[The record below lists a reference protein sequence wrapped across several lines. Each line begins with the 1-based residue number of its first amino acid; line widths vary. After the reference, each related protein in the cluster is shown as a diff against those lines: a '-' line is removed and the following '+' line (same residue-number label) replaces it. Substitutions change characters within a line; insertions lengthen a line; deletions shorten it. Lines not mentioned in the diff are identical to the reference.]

1 MDTQSSKRWSITP
14 YSLTIF
20 LPKWNRGKE
29 ELQVETPPKHRLSHV
44 VNSSIHDQKPH
55 QEDVPLTWWDGHGTS
70 SLWSS
75 SHDHSSLIMKKPHT
89 NFHRGCPTHTPQNCR
104 GQDFPGGPVVKNPP
118 CNGGDVGSIP
128 GQGTKIPQATGQLRP
143 PRRPGTAKIQNL

>member
-14 YSLTIF
+14 YSLTVF

-55 QEDVPLTWWDGHGTS
+55 KEDVPLTWWDGHGTW

-75 SHDHSSLIMKKPHT
+75 SHDHSSLIMKKLHT
-89 NFHRGCPTHTPQNCR
+89 NFHRGCPTHTPQKYLWTSLVVQWLR
-104 GQDFPGGPVVKNPP
+104 LFIPSTVGMSSVPGWVKSWMPH
-118 CNGGDVGSIP
+118 
-128 GQGTKIPQATGQLRP
+128 RP
-143 PRRPGTAKIQNL
+143 KKKGFKG